1 MADKYFAEYTEIK
14 VKQFRETL
22 LQHMSNVKKSVA
34 ERTRHQRQY
43 DRRLTES
50 EVQDT
55 SIRSGNDIDNDDAE
69 IRLIYDEEP
78 MAEEQ
83 LTIECNIFA
92 TRQHH
97 TEQLEIINEASPRS
111 DLRWKRTGKI
121 LNTVGLRLVPTG
133 KIFTSCTS
141 KADSESTHGLNVDIS
156 KIHECKQTI
165 DLSVGKSQSVV
176 AKKADISKTNVI
188 VDSQMMNQ
196 NDEKSFWGY
205 ALESAAHI
213 LNMVPT
219 KKIERMPYEI
229 WQGKDP
235 KLSYL
240 RVCCYEALVKRRA

>member
-121 LNTVGLRLVPTG
+121 LNTVGLSKYDSHGFNDRVG
-133 KIFTSCTS
+133 KYIRYFIRRIFKWRESSCSNASAVT
-141 KADSESTHGLNVDIS
+141 
-156 KIHECKQTI
+156 TI
-165 DLSVGKSQSVV
+165 DASDKRQQLPDSSSSTSTLATTV
-176 AKKADISKTNVI
+176 T
-188 VDSQMMNQ
+188 VDENF
-196 NDEKSFWGY
+196 D
-205 ALESAAHI
+205 
-213 LNMVPT
+213 V
-219 KKIERMPYEI
+219 
-229 WQGKDP
+229 
-235 KLSYL
+235 
-240 RVCCYEALVKRRA
+240 